1 MPGRKKARVKDLRVS
16 GKYMLASLIVEGL
29 LLAPK
34 TTVRWNGKD
43 LQIGGIIP
51 MLQKEIAEGARDT
64 LDKVLPQAATALEA
78 AVRQT
83 GLKETAMDKILWFV
97 YDYMEQFTLNS
108 IVTNIIERANLPV
121 DPRMTGLFR
130 DYLQEV
136 LDSKDDRDKLISGI
150 TDFLMNTMSSV
161 FAGTSVDT
169 LLNGGLRDNVK
180 ATISDYVDRGMQ
192 TETGYVLT
200 ERLLGAVEN
209 FETLTLGAFLEKQ
222 FDLPRPA
229 FEKYLSDLYEQYL
242 GTDLVA
248 RCTNHEISDELYR
261 KISGMDYDA
270 VFKDITK
277 NHWRDLLGVTT
288 TAAGVGVTIL
298 NYANKLE
305 AKDQKKAAKKSRK
318 REKKATKKA
327 ARKAAKA
334 IKRSK

>member
-34 TTVRWNGKD
+34 TTIRWDGKD
-43 LQIGGIIP
+43 LQIGGVIP
-51 MLQKEIAEGARDT
+51 MLQKEIAAGVRDT

-83 GLKETAMDKILWFV
+83 GLKETVTQKLVWFL

-108 IVTNIIERANLPV
+108 IVTTVIERANLPV

-130 DYLQEV
+130 DYLQQV

-161 FAGTSVDT
+161 FAGTSVAAF
-169 LLNGGLRDNVK
+169 LNGGLQDNVK
-180 ATISDYVDRGMQ
+180 ATISEYVDKGMQ

-209 FETLTLGAFLEKQ
+209 FETLTLGSFLEKN

-229 FEKYLSDLYEQYL
+229 FEKYLSDLYEYYL

-248 RCTNHEISDELYR
+248 RCANHEISDELYR
-261 KISGMDYDA
+261 KIAGMDYDA

-288 TAAGVGVTIL
+288 TAASVGVTIL

-305 AKDQKKAAKKSRK
+305 ARDQKKAAKKSRK
-318 REKKATKKA
+318 REKKETKKA

-334 IKRSK
+334 IRRSK